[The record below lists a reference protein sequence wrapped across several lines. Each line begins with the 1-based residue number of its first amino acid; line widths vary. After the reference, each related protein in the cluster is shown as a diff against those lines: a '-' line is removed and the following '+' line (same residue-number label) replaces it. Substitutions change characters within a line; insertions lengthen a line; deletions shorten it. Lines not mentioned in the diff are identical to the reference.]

1 MVLCLG
7 RDRDSWTLQGTSTRS
22 IRLYVQRNIR
32 LTLPEKNTSLKIMN
46 PKEAKI
52 LAYALQ
58 FILANWDDD
67 MEEDLDG
74 LACEKD
80 VQFLLRKY
88 EGLSQ
93 TYDPNQ
99 E

>member
-1 MVLCLG
+1 
-7 RDRDSWTLQGTSTRS
+7 
-22 IRLYVQRNIR
+22 
-32 LTLPEKNTSLKIMN
+32 MN